1 MLIIHSDK
9 RVPGLTPTDKQ
20 SINFSLNWIMNN
32 NQEQVEKFI
41 IDIKEYLESM
51 GKVSDNG
58 GIDNGSFG
66 QGVHGQVEMIEI
78 SLDDND
84 DQRKSGDKPVKPVSP
99 PEPYNPIEPEATSRW
114 RINWFDVKMVLIGTV
129 ALMFARIN
137 GQCNKPSA
145 FIQIFFS
152 FSQPCG

>member
-51 GKVSDNG
+51 GKVSDNE

-66 QGVHGQVEMIEI
+66 QGGHGQVEMIEI

-84 DQRKSGDKPVKPVSP
+84 DQRSGDAANDDDDNNNDG
-99 PEPYNPIEPEATSRW
+99 ETNA
-114 RINWFDVKMVLIGTV
+114 G
-129 ALMFARIN
+129 
-137 GQCNKPSA
+137 
-145 FIQIFFS
+145 
-152 FSQPCG
+152 